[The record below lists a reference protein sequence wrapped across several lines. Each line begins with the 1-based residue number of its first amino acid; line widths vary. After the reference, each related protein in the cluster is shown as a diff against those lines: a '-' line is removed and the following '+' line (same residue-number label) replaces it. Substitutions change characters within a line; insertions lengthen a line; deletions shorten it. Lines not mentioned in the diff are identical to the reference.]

1 MIMTK
6 QNVQKYFMAGTDEE
20 VLLGDVIETTLEK
33 EFKNGSKITR
43 NVEFKLTEETLP
55 IALEM
60 DIIEAQDEDEENNDE
75 LLGFDEDDCPLKEEI
90 DGLVESQ
97 KDLEIRVEHL
107 EDKVKELQDKL
118 ANKKETASSK
128 KK

>member
-1 MIMTK
+1 MTK

-33 EFKNGSKITR
+33 EFKNGSKITH

-60 DIIEAQDEDEENNDE
+60 GIIEAQDEDEEDNNE
-75 LLGFDEDDCPLKEEI
+75 LLDFEEDDCPLKEEI

-97 KDLEIRVEHL
+97 EDLEIRVEHL

>member
-1 MIMTK
+1 MAK
-6 QNVQKYFMAGTDEE
+6 QDVQKYFMAGTDEE

-60 DIIEAQDEDEENNDE
+60 GIIEAQDEDEEDNNE

-97 KDLEIRVEHL
+97 EDLEIRVEHL